1 MADVDECAI
10 GETGT
15 PCEVKVIEPWEK
27 GPRFHARI
35 SQVDM
40 PVDVQLPKLQGQ
52 IRNGIWHTR
61 AAYGS
66 LLFISYGTST

>member
-1 MADVDECAI
+1 MADVDDSVI

-52 IRNGIWHTR
+52 IRNACVSTR
-61 AAYGS
+61 S
-66 LLFISYGTST
+66 ELNV